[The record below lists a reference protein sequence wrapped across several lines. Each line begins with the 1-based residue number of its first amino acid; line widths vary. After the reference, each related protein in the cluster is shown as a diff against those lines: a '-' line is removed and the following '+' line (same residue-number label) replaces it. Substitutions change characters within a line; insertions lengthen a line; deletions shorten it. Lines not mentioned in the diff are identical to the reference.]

1 MTTFRWRAVLVSAD
15 ISTLVSVAGAADLP
29 GTGADVGKKY
39 YYLLRVTFAT
49 ANQFLLL
56 SQFILNLI
64 LM

>member
-1 MTTFRWRAVLVSAD
+1 VLVSAA

-29 GTGADVGKKY
+29 GTGDDVGKKY
-39 YYLLRVTFAT
+39 YYLLRVTFAA
-49 ANQFLLL
+49 ANRFLLL